1 VKLGIKELVELMAQD
16 DKRRK
21 EEHVLKLQMEYGD
34 KWKEEYRREEMDRQQ
49 AACDLISEVRNVSN
63 E

>member
-21 EEHVLKLQMEYGD
+21 EEHILKLQMKYGS

-49 AACDLISEVRNVSN
+49 AACDMVYKIKSN
-63 E
+63 P